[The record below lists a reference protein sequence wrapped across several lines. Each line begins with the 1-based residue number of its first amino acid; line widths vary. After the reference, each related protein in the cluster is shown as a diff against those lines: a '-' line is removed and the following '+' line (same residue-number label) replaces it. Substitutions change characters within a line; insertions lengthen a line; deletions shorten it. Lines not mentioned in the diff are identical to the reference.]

1 MEFLTAAAKVITDVG
16 FPAACV
22 IGLAWFA
29 WYMVN
34 RADQRNAENLAR
46 AEKTN
51 AENMEK
57 VQQRC
62 KEREDI
68 LFSELRESREVNSKA
83 IETIARY
90 AEKLD
95 VIQHD
100 INDIKTDVTVIMH
113 KN

>member
-1 MEFLTAAAKVITDVG
+1 MDLTAAVKLISDIG

-34 RADQRNAENLAR
+34 RADQINAENMER

-57 VQQRC
+57 VQARC
-62 KEREDI
+62 KEREEL
-68 LFSELRESREVNSKA
+68 LFAELRDSREVNSKA
-83 IETIARY
+83 IETIGRY

-95 VIQHD
+95 VIQKD
-100 INDIKTDVTVIMH
+100 VNEIKTDVTIIMSR
-113 KN
+113 N